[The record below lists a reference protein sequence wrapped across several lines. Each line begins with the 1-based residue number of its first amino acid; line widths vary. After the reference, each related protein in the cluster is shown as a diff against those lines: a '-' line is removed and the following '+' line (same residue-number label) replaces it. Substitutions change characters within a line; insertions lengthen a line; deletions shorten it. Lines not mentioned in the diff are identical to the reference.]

1 MLDVLAGIDTYA
13 RARTPLV
20 VVGASGTGKTTVA
33 ELIHALSPHRGPLTS
48 HSAGEFDPQLERSQL
63 FGHERG
69 AFTGAAGRHVGV
81 LEEAGDGTL
90 LLDDFHHLGRSTQTL
105 LLRALDRRV
114 FRPLGARRDLP
125 VRCRVIIG
133 LIEAPDRLVER
144 GALLA
149 ELRLRLGYGM
159 IRLPPLEERRGDIPA
174 LAHRFL
180 ARCAE
185 DTGCSGPARFA
196 PDVVPVLQA
205 AAWPGNL
212 RQMEM
217 VIRDGYLRA
226 RGGALLCLHHLSDLV
241 SLPVRFQRR
250 GNAMANARAITL
262 ALEVTGGRVQE
273 AAKLL
278 HAARSTIYTYLGA
291 R

>member
-1 MLDVLAGIDTYA
+1 M
-13 RARTPLV
+13 
-20 VVGASGTGKTTVA
+20 
-33 ELIHALSPHRGPLTS
+33 
-48 HSAGEFDPQLERSQL
+48 
-63 FGHERG
+63 
-69 AFTGAAGRHVGV
+69 
-81 LEEAGDGTL
+81 
-90 LLDDFHHLGRSTQTL
+90 
-105 LLRALDRRV
+105 
-114 FRPLGARRDLP
+114 
-125 VRCRVIIG
+125 
-133 LIEAPDRLVER
+133 
-144 GALLA
+144 
-149 ELRLRLGYGM
+149 
-159 IRLPPLEERRGDIPA
+159 
-174 LAHRFL
+174 
-180 ARCAE
+180 
-185 DTGCSGPARFA
+185 
-196 PDVVPVLQA
+196 LQA